1 MSDENVDSLDWSAW
15 LDYKNSG
22 FSSVPESP
30 GVYKMHTGMQIL
42 YIGSG
47 NSLKESLQLSLSDP
61 CINQA
66 KRFSY
71 ALTSSPDRVKDQ
83 LLVEYRSKH
92 DGRLPA
98 CMEKNQR

>member
-1 MSDENVDSLDWSAW
+1 MSDEKVESLDWSAW
-15 LDYKNSG
+15 LDYENSS
-22 FSSVPESP
+22 FNSLPESP
-30 GVYKMHTGMQIL
+30 GVYKMHIGMKIL

-66 KRFSY
+66 KRYSY
-71 ALTSSPDRVKDQ
+71 ALTSSPDSVKNQ

-92 DGRLPA
+92 DGKLPA
-98 CMEKNQR
+98 CMEKI

>member
-1 MSDENVDSLDWSAW
+1 MSDENVESLDWSSW
-15 LDYKNSG
+15 LDYENSD

-30 GVYKMHTGMQIL
+30 GVYKMHIGMKIL

-71 ALTSSPDRVKDQ
+71 ALTSLPDTVKNQ

-92 DGRLPA
+92 DGRLPL
-98 CMEKNQR
+98 CMEKN